1 MLPILITYLLFS
13 IIFLY
18 VIPTSRSRVLGVM
31 YLFLILFFI
40 WGIGGLLFAG
50 NPTDNEKYVFYAF
63 YMFILGIHIPLFIKM
78 SQINSKKEVLKLAR
92 KFLEDDVKHLTDK
105 ELHYRIKHE

>member
-31 YLFLILFFI
+31 YLLLILFFI
-40 WGIGGLLFAG
+40 WGIGGLLFAS
-50 NPTDNEKYVFYAF
+50 NPTGNEKYVFYAF
-63 YMFILGIHIPLFIKM
+63 YTFILGIHIPLM
-78 SQINSKKEVLKLAR
+78 LKLHQT
-92 KFLEDDVKHLTDK
+92 DVKKHAVKSAKQILGKDIQHLTED
-105 ELHYRIKHE
+105 ELHYRLKP